1 MGAIFKPNQMDP
13 RASPTQ
19 NDHLGAGISTNYGL
33 STNKNAQAEALGNV
47 PILAQGSG
55 TGPLIPGQ
63 NAQIGIPDQRMGN
76 YSSMLAQYPSKD
88 GLSASAL
95 NRGSS
100 LRNAGYNYMNGS
112 PNLNNRSMKQPLHNV
127 YQSKGRHG
135 FNPNAVT
142 DVAAKNL

>member
-1 MGAIFKPNQMDP
+1 MVPN
-13 RASPTQ
+13 ASPTRDDQ
-19 NDHLGAGISTNYGL
+19 GAGISTNYGL
-33 STNKNAQAEALGNV
+33 SHKRDITEVHGNV

-63 NAQIGIPDQRMGN
+63 NAQIGMPQALSSDQRVGQ
-76 YSSMLAQYPSKD
+76 YSALAQYPS
-88 GLSASAL
+88 SNNL

-112 PNLNNRSMKQPLHNV
+112 PNLNNRSMSKPLSSI

-135 FNPNAVT
+135 YNPNAI
-142 DVAAKNL
+142 AAKNL